1 MAYGTKYRFDYRS
14 PMREKLTY
22 QVSISERDY
31 EGEVQYLKPIGEDFV
46 LTQGQIDDDELVPT
60 KPSELS
66 ITLLCTEEGDPLA
79 DLFTVD
85 PTQYIVNVGV
95 CRTTAEGNEVCTLL
109 WSGYISTGGY
119 SQPYA
124 KPPYRVTIHAN
135 DGLAILQTMPYLA
148 EDGSMFTGVKSI
160 SKHINEI
167 MSHISERPTRVWP
180 AYQLYVGQTENTFD
194 AIGLT
199 TEAIYSAFNDEIPT
213 YYDVLVS
220 ILRNFGLQI
229 FQSYSTWIAR
239 PLSALIAKRRPD
251 WYSDVSEGFGLGNI
265 DRTLPLYGSADDG
278 YGMSTSA
285 VMTLNP
291 PLKEVT
297 TTAEAPTYTVM
308 PASAK
313 NPRLWQTKGVGV
325 KRAGVEG
332 VVLQWI
338 FAPMTDEDAKKNIAG
353 HTFDFRNAGS
363 DTAELTLSFKAF
375 NRENKKSTVDLFVG
389 LCSPTHKDSWVN
401 EIGSALSGFYLWNED
416 EQLWGTGKKT
426 TTFDMPAYSYNI
438 GTRKVPKSVMD
449 KHAVDVSVTLKGLP
463 YPSFYLCFGIRGFRT
478 CEIYDV
484 TIELV
489 QNGLTIEGENTPFV
503 VSPFGTSSIE
513 ITQKYPSI
521 DVFPIT
527 ANAFAP
533 AVVDVETLKPVAG
546 MLSPA
551 DTSSIAGAVASGLQ
565 AMRGGVTRTLEGE
578 VYIPSLINLNTL
590 WRDRDGRAYY
600 TNYIKTLAK
609 RGVYNVQLCE
619 LLPLAEVENDA
630 VSVTL
635 PGMFMGDIMGLGN
648 SVFYTTLTASGLW
661 VTDVSS
667 GKSKLVHEKRAP
679 YFYVRKGYRCVCA
692 IDYTQAGET
701 AQIVCSAYDAG
712 GALLSAAQLD
722 AAIIQDLAL
731 SSVQG
736 IAETIVYDRLC
747 DVWYCAYWNG
757 EYIRTAIFDSSG
769 ARLSWANVTA
779 LSARPE
785 KISLFP
791 INNGFVVVYTKD
803 GSSFAA
809 LHNNALHEGAS
820 VGGATSLGEVMTIAE
835 HYIVFRRLNNI
846 FIKPRSGMEVVADG
860 AEAVALLDSKE
871 YEFVC
876 SNQVLVVFRN
886 IQNRRL
892 KVLDMRT
899 LHEVNIDDELFSVA
913 SVWLNGEYLRAYGH
927 DKFYKL
933 RISDGDGYIYEE
945 LYDSN
950 GQQLRDM
957 EGNVLR
963 VIKE

>member
-1 MAYGTKYRFDYRS
+1 
-14 PMREKLTY
+14 MREKLLYT
-22 QVSISERDY
+22 VSISERDY
-31 EGEVQYLKPIGEDFV
+31 VGEVMLLKPIGDE
-46 LTQGQIDDDELVPT
+46 LHITQGKIDDDELVPT
-60 KPSELS
+60 KASELTL
-66 ITLLCTEEGDPLA
+66 TLLCTEAGDPLA

-85 PTQYIVNVGV
+85 PTQYIVEVGV
-95 CRTTAEGNEVCTLL
+95 CRTTAEGNEVCKLL

-160 SKHINEI
+160 SQHINEI
-167 MSHISERPTRVWP
+167 MSHISLRPTRVWP

-194 AIGLT
+194 TIGLSA
-199 TEAIYSAFNDEIPT
+199 EAIYSAFNDETPT

-220 ILRNFGLQI
+220 ILRNFGLQL
-229 FQSYSTWIAR
+229 FQSYGTWVAR
-239 PLSALIAKRRPD
+239 PLSALIAKRRPG

-265 DRTLPLYGSADDG
+265 DRTLPLYGSTDDG

-297 TTAEAPTYTVM
+297 VTTDDESYSVQPLSAKLPELWFSWENIHNWTVRKGLAGIITNRGWDASAIYSSAIAHTFEGVLRATPNTHITISFKLHNRMAEEYSSEVAIVLIPKEWNAQTWMSEHYPYLSGGYWWDDVNKAWTGRQTTM
-308 PASAK
+308 KFTAPASPKSLGMRQVNREYMEETAVSVSH
-313 NPRLWQTKGVGV
+313 T
-325 KRAGVEG
+325 VEG
-332 VVLQWI
+332 IPYDGMRL
-338 FAPMTDEDAKKNIAG
+338 
-353 HTFDFRNAGS
+353 
-363 DTAELTLSFKAF
+363 
-375 NRENKKSTVDLFVG
+375 
-389 LCSPTHKDSWVN
+389 
-401 EIGSALSGFYLWNED
+401 AL
-416 EQLWGTGKKT
+416 
-426 TTFDMPAYSYNI
+426 MI
-438 GTRKVPKSVMD
+438 RR
-449 KHAVDVSVTLKGLP
+449 
-463 YPSFYLCFGIRGFRT
+463 YPT

-484 TIELV
+484 TIEV
-489 QNGLTIEGENTPFV
+489 TNEGLSVEENSAPFIVTPFGHGSLNIEQKY
-503 VSPFGTSSIE
+503 VSTTALPLTALSFQQSIVDMATGESIE
-513 ITQKYPSI
+513 
-521 DVFPIT
+521 
-527 ANAFAP
+527 
-533 AVVDVETLKPVAG
+533 G
-546 MLSPA
+546 MLSPSES
-551 DTSSIAGAVASGLQ
+551 TSIASAVASGIQ
-565 AMRGGVTRTLEGE
+565 TMRGGVTRTLEGDI
-578 VYIPSLINLNTL
+578 YMPTPIDMNTL
-590 WRDRDGRAYY
+590 WRDRDGRAFY
-600 TNYIKTLAK
+600 TNYMKTLAK

-635 PGMFMGDIMGLGN
+635 PGMFMGNMIGIGN

-667 GKSKLVHEKRAP
+667 GKSKLVHEKNAP
-679 YFYVRKGYRCVCA
+679 YMYVRKGYRCVCA
-692 IDYTQAGET
+692 IDYIQEEDA
-701 AQIVCSAYDAG
+701 AQIVCTAYDAG

-736 IAETIVYDRLC
+736 IVETIVYDRLC

-757 EYIRTAIFDSSG
+757 EYLRTSIFDSSG

-779 LSARPE
+779 LNARPDE
-785 KISLFP
+785 ISLFP

-886 IQNRRL
+886 IQSRRL

-899 LHEVNIDDELFSVA
+899 LHEVNINDELFSVA
-913 SVWLNGEYLRAYGH
+913 SVWLNGEYLRAYGN

-933 RISDGDGYIYEE
+933 RISDGDGHAYED
-945 LYDSN
+945 LYDSS
-950 GQQLRDM
+950 GQQLRDVA
-957 EGNVLR
+957 GNVLR

>member
-1 MAYGTKYRFDYRS
+1 MAYGLKYSFEYRS
-14 PMREKLTY
+14 PMREKLLYT
-22 QVSISERDY
+22 VRISERDY
-31 EGEVQYLKPIGEDFV
+31 VGEAMLLKPIGEDFV

-60 KPSELS
+60 KPSELTMS
-66 ITLLCTEEGDPLA
+66 LLCTEEGDPLTE
-79 DLFTVD
+79 LFTTD
-85 PTQYIVNVGV
+85 PTQYMVNVDV
-95 CRTTAEGNEVCTLL
+95 CRTNAEGYDMCKIL

-160 SKHINEI
+160 SQHINEI
-167 MSHISERPTRVWP
+167 MSHISVRPTRVWP
-180 AYQLYVGQTENTFD
+180 SYQLYVGQTENIFD
-194 AIGLT
+194 TIGLSA
-199 TEAIYSAFNDEIPT
+199 EAIYSAFNDETPT
-213 YYDVLVS
+213 YYDVLAS

-229 FQSYSTWIAR
+229 FQSYGTWIAR

-251 WYSDVSEGFGLGNI
+251 WYRDVSEGFGLGNI

-285 VMTLNP
+285 VMSLTP

-313 NPRLWQTKGVGV
+313 NPRLWQTVGVGV
-325 KRAGVEG
+325 KKAGTEG

-338 FAPMTDEDAKKNIAG
+338 FAPLTDTDAKENIAG

-375 NRENKKSTVDLFVG
+375 NRENKESTVDLLVG

-438 GTRKVPKSVMD
+438 GTRKVSKSVMD

-484 TIELV
+484 TIELA

-521 DVFPIT
+521 DVFPLT

-533 AVVDVETLKPVAG
+533 TVVDVETLKPVAG

-578 VYIPSLINLNTL
+578 VYIPSPIDLNTL

-609 RGVYNVQLCE
+609 RGVYSVQLCE
-619 LLPLAEVENDA
+619 LLPLARLEQDA
-630 VSVTL
+630 LPVTL
-635 PGMFMGDIMGLGN
+635 PGMFMTNIIGMGN
-648 SVFYTTLTASGLW
+648 SVFYTTLTTTGLYL
-661 VTDVSS
+661 TDVNSS
-667 GKSKLVHEKRAP
+667 KSKLVHEKSAP
-679 YFYVRKGYRCVCA
+679 YLYVRKGYRCVCA
-692 IDYTQAGET
+692 IDYTVVGNAHK
-701 AQIVCSAYDAG
+701 IVCSAYDAAG
-712 GALLSAAQLD
+712 ML
-722 AAIIQDLAL
+722 L
-731 SSVQG
+731 SSVELDNAIIADLVISSING
-736 IAETIVYDRLC
+736 IVETICYDKLC

-769 ARLSWANVTA
+769 ARLFWANIGAVA
-779 LSARPE
+779 SRPD
-785 KISLFP
+785 KIAVHAV
-791 INNGFVVVYTKD
+791 NNGFILSYTTPEE
-803 GSSFAA
+803 GFAY
-809 LHNNALHEGAS
+809 LHNNAMHEGS
-820 VGGATSLGEVMTIAE
+820 TCGKKTQLGEVLAIADK
-835 HYIVFRRLNNI
+835 YITFRRNTQI
-846 FIKPRSGMEVVADG
+846 IVKPRTEIEVVADG
-860 AEAVALLDSKE
+860 EAVASFSDSE

-876 SNQVLVVFRN
+876 NNQILVVLRH
-886 IQNRRL
+886 IRTRTL
-892 KVLDMRT
+892 KVLDVRT
-899 LHEVNIDDELFSVA
+899 LREVNIDSELFAS
-913 SVWLNGEYLRAYGH
+913 SVWLNGEWLRTWAN
-927 DKFYKL
+927 DKFYKQ

-957 EGNVLR
+957 GGNVLR